1 MVVFDFAVL
10 VAVDSIISKKSL
22 AVGTEVVEGT
32 RGGSII
38 LYCRYP
44 KEDQKDHKLW
54 CKMNKKNFCAS
65 IVRTDG
71 YIHRNYTGRVQI
83 SDSHGLT
90 TVIMEQLEDSD
101 TGSYLC
107 RTYSS
112 DTVFTLREIILKI
125 SKGKTGS
132 EVGTEVVK
140 GTRGGS
146 VILYCRSAGKHS
158 NDPKTWCKLNARNE
172 CTHVVRTD
180 GYKNSSYGGRV
191 QISDSNGLATVLM
204 KQLEHSDTGTYLCG
218 TYNIDMVFKLREVTL
233 NISNDS
239 RTSPREVRIP
249 LGGSATLHC
258 SYDKEFYGN
267 CTKVWCKQTKED
279 YCGSEVFSHGKNE
292 EKEGKTSI
300 SDDKTGGIITVTM
313 EHLNTG
319 DTGFYWCEK
328 RLDGSAKKSPE
339 SNALEQFSLSETGS
353 EAGSEVVKG
362 TWGGSVIL
370 SCRSSNYY
378 PKTWCKMNQ
387 WNECSDVVRTDGY
400 KNPSYKGRVQISD
413 SHGLATIIMEQ
424 LENSDAGIYWCGT
437 YNTNTVFKLRE
448 VILII
453 TQDSRTSPKEV
464 RFPLGGSATVHC
476 RYNKEVYGNHGKVWC
491 KQTKGYYCDS
501 KVYSVENKEN
511 TGRTSISDNS
521 TEGAITVTMKQ
532 LNTGD
537 AGFYW
542 CGI

>member
-1 MVVFDFAVL
+1 MDQ
-10 VAVDSIISKKSL
+10 L
-22 AVGTEVVEGT
+22 ALLL
-32 RGGSII
+32 I
-38 LYCRYP
+38 L
-44 KEDQKDHKLW
+44 
-54 CKMNKKNFCAS
+54 
-65 IVRTDG
+65 
-71 YIHRNYTGRVQI
+71 
-83 SDSHGLT
+83 
-90 TVIMEQLEDSD
+90 
-101 TGSYLC
+101 
-107 RTYSS
+107 
-112 DTVFTLREIILKI
+112 ILAA
-125 SKGKTGS
+125 GS

-319 DTGFYWCEK
+319 DTGFYWCGIIIE
-328 RLDGSAKKSPE
+328 DGSVLLEKINLQVVPAATVNTSINSIPE
-339 SNALEQFSLSETGS
+339 GP
-353 EAGSEVVKG
+353 
-362 TWGGSVIL
+362 
-370 SCRSSNYY
+370 RSSISKYY
-378 PKTWCKMNQ
+378 IVWDVLRWILLAAMIACSGLITWC
-387 WNECSDVVRTDGY
+387 Y
-400 KNPSYKGRVQISD
+400 K
-413 SHGLATIIMEQ
+413 
-424 LENSDAGIYWCGT
+424 
-437 YNTNTVFKLRE
+437 
-448 VILII
+448 
-453 TQDSRTSPKEV
+453 
-464 RFPLGGSATVHC
+464 
-476 RYNKEVYGNHGKVWC
+476 
-491 KQTKGYYCDS
+491 
-501 KVYSVENKEN
+501 
-511 TGRTSISDNS
+511 
-521 TEGAITVTMKQ
+521 
-532 LNTGD
+532 
-537 AGFYW
+537 
-542 CGI
+542 

>member
-1 MVVFDFAVL
+1 MAAMDQFVL
-10 VAVDSIISKKSL
+10 LLLLIL
-22 AVGTEVVEGT
+22 A
-32 RGGSII
+32 
-38 LYCRYP
+38 
-44 KEDQKDHKLW
+44 
-54 CKMNKKNFCAS
+54 A
-65 IVRTDG
+65 
-71 YIHRNYTGRVQI
+71 
-83 SDSHGLT
+83 
-90 TVIMEQLEDSD
+90 
-101 TGSYLC
+101 
-107 RTYSS
+107 
-112 DTVFTLREIILKI
+112 
-125 SKGKTGS
+125 
-132 EVGTEVVK
+132 
-140 GTRGGS
+140 
-146 VILYCRSAGKHS
+146 
-158 NDPKTWCKLNARNE
+158 
-172 CTHVVRTD
+172 
-180 GYKNSSYGGRV
+180 
-191 QISDSNGLATVLM
+191 
-204 KQLEHSDTGTYLCG
+204 
-218 TYNIDMVFKLREVTL
+218 
-233 NISNDS
+233 
-239 RTSPREVRIP
+239 
-249 LGGSATLHC
+249 
-258 SYDKEFYGN
+258 
-267 CTKVWCKQTKED
+267 
-279 YCGSEVFSHGKNE
+279 
-292 EKEGKTSI
+292 
-300 SDDKTGGIITVTM
+300 
-313 EHLNTG
+313 
-319 DTGFYWCEK
+319 
-328 RLDGSAKKSPE
+328 
-339 SNALEQFSLSETGS
+339 GS

-542 CGI
+542 CGIIISGGNVLLEKIKLHVVPATVKPTVITFMEGPSDDRNVLYKILFPALGLIVLLLAFIAIWILKAKKKRANGKIPSGLQASKPKNMLQSPSVPDFLHDDEDDEGIKYATLELKPKSVPADVIYSNLQPTNKPDQPLESPSPKQSSGSVEYSTLMFKS